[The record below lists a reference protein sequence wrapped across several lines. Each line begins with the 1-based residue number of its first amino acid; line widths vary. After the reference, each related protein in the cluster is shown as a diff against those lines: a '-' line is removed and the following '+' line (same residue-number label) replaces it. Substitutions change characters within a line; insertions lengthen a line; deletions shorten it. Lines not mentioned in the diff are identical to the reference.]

1 MTIFRLEEFPHV
13 CRLCMQSAEGTLTP
27 IDGTLVDLI
36 NEIAAFCIPEDVLH
50 LTPSG
55 VCGTCAE
62 EFENFLAYR
71 NRLVY
76 VTQFSYGLAQARKG
90 FTEVLEDLFNDHQK
104 GMTEM
109 LEDLQLVNGNARE
122 HGVHEL
128 LNEFEDYAICALPVE
143 AQHGD
148 DTKQNLDEPVAME
161 YDEAYDVNEEDCAEY
176 LDPTSP
182 VVKETTIV
190 TEIEPLGVDEV
201 DEVIHQPC
209 EEEEEE
215 QEDIVLANDSI
226 KELAE
231 DEQTI
236 EYTEEVVIR
245 KDEEDEDEAEA
256 GAEGEATQPQESDAK
271 PAKKGLTKRTR
282 SSREPEASQNG
293 KKDQHCCPKCDFVTV
308 YRRSFLMHLERHKKT
323 DRLPQRSFI
332 CKRCQSAFATRKELI
347 KHKRSEHRDFMC
359 DTCGLA
365 FEQKFA
371 LDMHRTRHDQKR
383 QFKCDYCPLEY
394 YTKPEKLLH
403 IKQAH
408 LKVFEVK
415 CPDCGLLFKTKNE
428 LNQHVKSHT
437 DTRTYM
443 CSVCKFGFKSQ
454 THLSRHTKSVHQE
467 VRYKCDYCSQ
477 SYCRKDKL
485 RMHIE
490 KQHNI
495 QTYFVC
501 DICLQ
506 SYNTRSK
513 LDDHKAHHLNPKDQ
527 QCGTCLSAFLTQQ
540 DFDEHRCITYREN
553 YICCDRDFKFHF
565 HYNKHMFLVHG
576 EHTNVRVKP
585 TEGLLMGQFRAM
597 RKQEERCAKCGQE
610 FPTRTFKKQHMA
622 SCDGPGYYVVEY
634 IDNGNA
640 TDQLPP
646 IESEST

>member
-1 MTIFRLEEFPHV
+1 MTVFRLEQFPHV
-13 CRLCMQSAEGTLTP
+13 CRLCLQPAESLTLIEGTLTE
-27 IDGTLVDLI
+27 LI
-36 NEIAAFCIPEDVLH
+36 NEIAAFCIPEDALH

-55 VCGTCAE
+55 VCVSCVE

-90 FTEVLEDLFNDHQK
+90 VSEVLEDLFNDHQK
-104 GMTEM
+104 GMEEM
-109 LEDLQLVNGNARE
+109 LEELHLVNGNASA
-122 HGVHEL
+122 HGLQEL
-128 LNEFEDYAICALPVE
+128 LDEFESYAICALPVE
-143 AQHGD
+143 AQND
-148 DTKQNLDEPVAME
+148 DDINQNSYEEVPME
-161 YDEAYDVNEEDCAEY
+161 YEDEAYGMNEAESAEY
-176 LDPTSP
+176 LDPPSP

-201 DEVIHQPC
+201 DDVVEQPC
-209 EEEEEE
+209 EEE
-215 QEDIVLANDSI
+215 DIHEANDFI
-226 KELAE
+226 NDPAE

-236 EYTEEVVIR
+236 EYTEEVINTED
-245 KDEEDEDEAEA
+245 KEDEDETEADVAAE
-256 GAEGEATQPQESDAK
+256 EEAAQSQESDENPTSK
-271 PAKKGLTKRTR
+271 ELRKRTR
-282 SSREPEASQNG
+282 SLGGTQVRQNG
-293 KKDQHCCPKCDFVTV
+293 KKNQLCCPKCDFVTI
-308 YRRSFLMHLERHKKT
+308 YRRSFVMHQERHKKT
-323 DRLPQRSFI
+323 DRLPQRSLI

-371 LDMHRTRHDQKR
+371 LEMHRTRHDQKR

-403 IKQAH
+403 IKQVH

-437 DTRTYM
+437 DTRTYT

-454 THLSRHTKSVHQE
+454 THLSRHTKSVHQD

-513 LDDHKAHHLNPKDQ
+513 LDDHKEHHLNPKDQ
-527 QCGTCLSAFLTQQ
+527 QCGTCLAAFLTQK

-553 YICCDRDFKFHF
+553 YICCNRDFKFHF
-565 HYNKHMFLVHG
+565 HFNKHMFLVHG

-610 FPTRTFKKQHMA
+610 FPTRTSKKQHMA
-622 SCDGPGYYVVEY
+622 TCDGPGYYVVEY
-634 IDNGNA
+634 IDNANA
-640 TDQLPP
+640 PDQLQLPP
-646 IESEST
+646 SESEST